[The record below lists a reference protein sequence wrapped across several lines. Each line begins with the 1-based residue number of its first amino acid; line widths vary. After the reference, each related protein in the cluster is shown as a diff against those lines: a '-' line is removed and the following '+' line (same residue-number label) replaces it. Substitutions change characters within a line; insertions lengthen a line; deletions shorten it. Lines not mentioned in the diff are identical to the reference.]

1 MRFQVKT
8 WRRSCDGDE
17 QIKVTKAVFTF
28 VAFDNGSRP
37 RLLPTG

>member
-17 QIKVTKAVFTF
+17 QIKVTTAVFTS
-28 VAFDNGSRP
+28 VAFDTGSRP